1 MHFLYPIPHPHHPIL
16 TSSCLFMK
24 EQQAMKGSFTYQK
37 PLKSSMRPPLIPN
50 EDEQEKQEES
60 FLGSLGRLVAQ
71 TGESAAEI
79 LGGVFPI
86 FKKKQL
92 NPGYQSQ
99 NQYQQIKYP
108 NTWPVQ
114 ESYVIP
120 DEDEPPPSITP
131 KKTYAFMTKDSEK
144 MQQLR
149 QSRAFYSKWEG
160 GDLQTTTKKQHQHH
174 HQYQSSPSQTYY
186 EQSSEKTNEVVFGA
200 VQEKPKDNVVIKP
213 LDHGI
218 PLYDHQ
224 TIRSRFS
231 YNHGR

>member
-1 MHFLYPIPHPHHPIL
+1 
-16 TSSCLFMK
+16 MK
-24 EQQAMKGSFTYQK
+24 ESFVQTVYQK
-37 PLKSSMRPPLIPN
+37 PLKSAMRPPLIPN

-92 NPGYQSQ
+92 NQGYQ
-99 NQYQQIKYP
+99 NQHHYQQFKYP

-120 DEDEPPPSITP
+120 AEDEPPPSLETTRTPTP

-149 QSRAFYSKWEG
+149 QSRAIYSGWE
-160 GDLQTTTKKQHQHH
+160 GDLQKQHTTTKKQHQHH
-174 HQYQSSPSQTYY
+174 HQYQSSPSQTFY
-186 EQSSEKTNEVVFGA
+186 EQSSENTNEIVFGA
-200 VQEKPKDNVVIKP
+200 VQEKGRDTVVIKP
-213 LDHGI
+213 LDHGM

-224 TIRSRFS
+224 AMRSRFS
-231 YNHGR
+231 YNYGR